1 MLWKNSVIDTTGS
14 VLVTVKINPD
24 GRVQDIVL
32 NSILG
37 DGKLSNKVISLI
49 KQGEP
54 YVDVMRSFN
63 LPLKFQLYF
72 EVAESDE
79 RE

>member
-1 MLWKNSVIDTTGS
+1 
-14 VLVTVKINPD
+14 LVTVKINPD

-37 DGKLSNKVISLI
+37 DGKLSNIVISLI

-54 YVDVMRSFN
+54 YVNVMRSFN

-72 EVAESDE
+72 EVAESDGSE
-79 RE
+79 